1 MDYKKIERIE
11 KLLAAKEDRFNHQKY
26 LIKKYGTTLI
36 SFMLNIPGEIKSS
49 DKTRKFQEKYIEK
62 IERILK
68 ENDINILY
76 REFRHL
82 ETGDEYFASVRE
94 DAKKVKMLMIDLEE
108 SKREARL
115 LDIDVFDK
123 DFHQISRDNLD
134 YSPRKCLLCNKSAKY
149 CMRMNSHKIEDL
161 ITETEKL
168 LEVKIWK
175 RGLILLRQFFETHI
189 KV

>member
-11 KLLAAKEDRFNHQKY
+11 KLLAAKEERFNHQKY
-26 LIKKYGTTLI
+26 LIKKYENTLI

-49 DKTRKFQEKYIEK
+49 VKTRKFQKKYIEE

-68 ENDINILY
+68 ENDIDILY
-76 REFRHL
+76 REFRQL
-82 ETGDEYFASVRE
+82 DTGDEYFAVAND
-94 DAKKVKMLMIDLEE
+94 DAKVIKKLMIDLEE

-123 DFHQISRDNLD
+123 NMEQISRDNLN
-134 YSPRKCLLCNKSAKY
+134 YSPRKCLICDKSAKY

-161 ITETEKL
+161 IIETEKL
-168 LEVKIWK
+168 LEV
-175 RGLILLRQFFETHI
+175 
-189 KV
+189 